1 MQETLAPSK
10 ELVNKRKV
18 LYGHT
23 FNHEIGYLL
32 CLFHLYEVAGS
43 LCCLVLFSAGRAQT
57 RVSQERVASKISVP
71 ASILI
76 WRLSDVFQHIFVN
89 TLWTIMQQ
97 FLCLRIDMFY
107 ANLKKYIKYEQEW
120 HCQKILFTVHA
131 VDFNTVYFIWK
142 WDSVTATMCS

>member
-76 WRLSDVFQHIFVN
+76 QWRLMFSAYFFQYLVN
-89 TLWTIMQQ
+89 YHAAISLSQNWYV
-97 FLCLRIDMFY
+97 LCKF
-107 ANLKKYIKYEQEW
+107 KKIY
-120 HCQKILFTVHA
+120 KIWIRMALSE
-131 VDFNTVYFIWK
+131 DFIHSTYSRF
-142 WDSVTATMCS
+142 

>member
-10 ELVNKRKV
+10 ELVNNRKV

-76 WRLSDVFQHIFVN
+76 WRLSDVFSIFLSIPCELSCSNFFVSE
-89 TLWTIMQQ
+89 LI
-97 FLCLRIDMFY
+97 CFY
-107 ANLKKYIKYEQEW
+107 KFKKIY
-120 HCQKILFTVHA
+120 KIWIRMALSE
-131 VDFNTVYFIWK
+131 DFIHST
-142 WDSVTATMCS
+142 CSRF